1 MTKTENI
8 RQYKEFCRV
17 HYFIEDESSASL
29 FCELFRRKETKSNGV
44 AIAQIYKYIDTL
56 RRV

>member
-8 RQYKEFCRV
+8 RQYQEFCRLK
-17 HYFIEDESSASL
+17 YLIEDENSASL

-44 AIAQIYKYIDTL
+44 AIAQINKYIDTL